1 MEENRM
7 SLTALFTA
15 YFRGY
20 HAAHDEPKVFDDF
33 LAFRL
38 LTAEER
44 AAVEDSFL
52 TGLRS
57 ADPVRAASF
66 PDRESALRSMMQRIC
81 SLPIVLGRAR
91 YTEDRLGEAV
101 REGVRQYVILGAG
114 MDTFAFRR
122 PELAENL
129 RVFEVD
135 HPAMHSFKRRRLA
148 ELGWELP
155 AHLHFVSVDFTRESL
170 TAALSRTPYDPQAPT
185 FFSWQGVTYY
195 LPREAVF
202 ATFRAIA
209 TIAPAGSVVV
219 FDYLDTEA
227 FVPEKA
233 APRVHYMLRA
243 VAGLGEPM
251 LTGLDPLTLP
261 AELAPLGL
269 RVREDLSPLNVQ
281 ERYFMGR
288 TDEHR
293 ASEHAHYACLVVE
306 ESA

>member
-1 MEENRM
+1 MEENRV
-7 SLTALFTA
+7 SRTALFTA

-20 HAAHDEPKVFDDF
+20 HAVHDEPKVFDDF

-38 LTAEER
+38 LTGEER

-66 PDRESALRSMMQRIC
+66 PDRDSAMRSMMQRIS

-91 YTEDRLGEAV
+91 YTEERLGEAV

-122 PELAENL
+122 PELVEKL

-135 HPAMHSFKRRRLA
+135 HPAMQSFKRRRLA

-155 AHLHFVSVDFTRESL
+155 AHLHFVPVDFTRESL
-170 TAALSRTPYDPQAPT
+170 ASALLRTSYDPQALT
-185 FFSWQGVTYY
+185 FFSWLGVTYY

-209 TIAPAGSVVV
+209 AIAPAGSMVV
-219 FDYLDTEA
+219 FDYLDTDV

-233 APRVHYMLRA
+233 APRIHYMLRA

-251 LTGLDPLTLP
+251 QTGFDPLTLS

-269 RVREDLSPLNVQ
+269 RVQEDLSPLNIQ

-293 ASEHAHYACLVVE
+293 ASEHAHYACSVVDQPG
-306 ESA
+306 